1 LTGRETDT
9 YTISV
14 SQIVQHPSL
23 DAIRQGFMDY
33 FAEKGLQVKYNVH
46 IAGGNPATNLQIA
59 SRIIAEDPDL
69 VLTIFNKIS
78 TPRTKAN

>member
-1 LTGRETDT
+1 
-9 YTISV
+9 
-14 SQIVQHPSL
+14 
-23 DAIRQGFMDY
+23 MDY